1 LDTTN
6 FLPIVGLLAL
16 AVVVVILLLRFMRP
30 RHGADARRP
39 PAAVAEAVPRT
50 PSSLTTEE
58 QEYLDSSH
66 ILPAGRGPLDTRA
79 EDWRKDKRK

>member
-1 LDTTN
+1 LDSTN
-6 FLPIVGLLAL
+6 MLPVVGLLVL
-16 AVVVVILLLRFMRP
+16 AVVVVVLLLRFMRP
-30 RHGADARRP
+30 RHTADAHRAP
-39 PAAVAEAVPRT
+39 PQAADAVP
-50 PSSLTTEE
+50 PSPTLTTEK